1 MSGKRM
7 KRWGAFI
14 GAAALIVAIPAIAY
28 ASGTFVD
35 VPPEHPHYDAVEWMS
50 SNSLTNGCSEVP
62 SLYCPD
68 DGVSRAE
75 MAQFLY
81 NYDDELGEHTAPVY
95 VYLVGDSATVGS
107 DSDTELSAS
116 CDEGDIAI
124 SAMASADDNGF
135 RKALGTFWDDPGT
148 VLAAWSGSGAQNGAD
163 VLLQV
168 MCAGNIYLDD

>member
-7 KRWGAFI
+7 KRWGAFV

-28 ASGTFVD
+28 ASTTFVD
-35 VPPEHPHYDAVEWMS
+35 VPAEHPHYDAVEWMA
-50 SNSLTNGCSEVP
+50 SNNLTNGCSTVP

-68 DGVSRAE
+68 DAVSRAE

-81 NYDDELGEHTAPVY
+81 NYDDELGDHTPPVY
-95 VYLVGDSATVGS
+95 VYWVEDSDSVGS
-107 DSDTELSAS
+107 DSDTVLEAS
-116 CDEGDIAI
+116 CNGDDIAI

-135 RKALGTFWDDPGT
+135 RKPLGTYWDDPGT
-148 VLAAWSGSGAQNGAD
+148 VSAAWSGSGSNNGAE

-168 MCAGNIYLDD
+168 MCAGNIELDE